1 MSAFVM
7 IGAAF
12 GLGLFVI
19 GRGLFPAPVSLPSAL
34 HRLDRTALSVAEVRR
49 TAQRTTR
56 RTALTARVGRTLSGR
71 LGRRVESDL
80 AVMERS
86 PERFAVEKVTTALAL
101 GGIVVAFA
109 VVLVVAASPL
119 SPGFTLVLAVCAV
132 AAGFVTPDVTLRSQA
147 AKRRTAFRHALSSYL
162 DLVNVLLSGGAGIET
177 SLEAAA
183 QAGDGWAFIQI
194 RNSLLRART
203 LRQSPWQCFT
213 ELGELIQVD
222 ELGEIAASVKL
233 AGEQGARVRLSLAA
247 KAAALRGH
255 QMAAIEADAQAATE
269 RLGLPTVLMF
279 IAFIALLGYPAMQQ
293 IVNTL

>member
-1 MSAFVM
+1 M
-7 IGAAF
+7 IGAALGF
-12 GLGLFVI
+12 GLFVI
-19 GRGLFPAPVSLPSAL
+19 GRGLFPAPVSLSSAL
-34 HRLDRTALSVAEVRR
+34 HRLERTAPSVTDVRR
-49 TAQRTTR
+49 AAQRTTR
-56 RTALTARVGRTLSGR
+56 RAALATRLGGTLSGR

-101 GGIVVAFA
+101 GAIVVAFA
-109 VVLVVAASPL
+109 VVLAVASSPL
-119 SPGFTLVLAVCAV
+119 ALGFTSTLVACAV
-132 AAGFVTPDVTLRSQA
+132 AAGFVTPDVALRSQA
-147 AKRRTAFRHALSSYL
+147 ARRRTAFRHALSSYL

-183 QAGDGWAFIQI
+183 KAGDGWAFVQI

-203 LRQSPWQCFT
+203 LRQSPWQSFT
-213 ELGELIQVD
+213 ELGAQIQVD
-222 ELGEIAASVKL
+222 ELGEIAASVRL

-269 RLGLPTVLMF
+269 RLGLPTVVMF
-279 IAFIALLGYPAMQQ
+279 IAFIALLGYPAMQE